1 MSATIGIRR
10 EDKNE
15 WERRAPLTPDA
26 VARLVA
32 SGYDVVVQPSDLRIF
47 SDDEYRRAGATVAED
62 LSASGLVIAVKE
74 IPADLIHGRCAY
86 LFFSHTIKGQAHNM
100 GLLRRVLDTEAT
112 LIDYEPVVGQDGLRL
127 VHFGRFAGLAGA
139 IDGLWGLGQRVGSP
153 LAGLGAAW
161 SYPDL
166 ATALA
171 AVRQAGERIRADGFG
186 PAPLVIG
193 VVGDGNVARGS
204 QEVLDALGA
213 VEIAPADLDIATDP
227 HTIYRVTFRET
238 DTVTAG
244 DAVFDVAD
252 YRSNPQRYRSTFN
265 AYLPKLTLLINAM
278 YWDERAPR
286 LVSRDDLL
294 TGGRLQM
301 IADLSCDIDGG
312 VEATVRST
320 TPDDPVYVY
329 DPTTAQAVSG
339 FEGPGVAVL
348 AVDHLPCELPLDASR
363 SFSDA
368 LEPWIPALADA
379 DYAAPVMDLPAPWRN
394 AVIAHRGALTRTHA
408 WLEGALSQKV

>member
-15 WERRAPLTPDA
+15 WERRVPLTPEA
-26 VARLVA
+26 VGRLVEQ
-32 SGYDVVVQPSDLRIF
+32 GYPVVVQPSTVRIF
-47 SDDEYRRAGATVAED
+47 DDEQYRRVGATVAED
-62 LSASGLVIAVKE
+62 LSGCGLVVAVKE
-74 IPADLIHGRCAY
+74 IPAELIHGSTAY
-86 LFFSHTIKGQAHNM
+86 LFFSHTIKGQQHNLP
-100 GLLRRVLDTEAT
+100 LLHRVLDTGAT
-112 LIDYEPVVGQDGLRL
+112 LIDYEPVVGDDGLRL

-139 IDGLWGLGQRVGSP
+139 IDGLWGLGQRIGTA
-153 LAGLGAAW
+153 LASLGPSW

-171 AVRQAGERIRADGFG
+171 AVRTAGDAIRNASFG
-186 PAPLVIG
+186 EQPLVIG
-193 VVGDGNVARGS
+193 VVGDGNVARGA

-213 VEIAPADLDIATDP
+213 VDVAPADLGSATDP
-227 HTIYRVTFRET
+227 RTIYRVTFREQ
-238 DTVTAG
+238 DTVTADD
-244 DAVFDVAD
+244 DAFVVAD
-252 YRSNPQRYRSTFN
+252 YRANPQRYRSTFS
-265 AYLPKLTLLINAM
+265 AFLPKLTLLINAM

-286 LVSRDDLL
+286 LVSRADLL
-294 TGGRLQM
+294 TGGSLQL

-320 TPDDPVYVY
+320 TPDDPIFVY
-329 DPTTAQAVSG
+329 DPATGAAPSG

-379 DYAAPVMDLPAPWRN
+379 DYSRPVLDLPTPWRN
-394 AVIAHRGALTRTHA
+394 AVIAHRGALTETHA
-408 WLEGALSQKV
+408 WLRGPLSGG